1 MADNNYKLTAT
12 MTDGSTLEMGTF
24 TAPQGERGEKGDTG
38 PQGPRGLQGERG
50 PQGLQGPVG
59 PQGATGPTGPSGQQG
74 PKGDTGNRGAQTWH
88 VTTAVSSVSG
98 YSSTAIV
105 GDAFVNAGSTTINIL
120 GVSAAVGD
128 VIRSTSNTAGVKTG
142 NLRGPQGQ
150 KGETGAPGADGA
162 DGATG
167 AQGPVGAQGPQGPQ
181 GPAGPQPPLLQA
193 PGISTTDGIS
203 QKGITD
209 NFAQKTGTYPD
220 MEVGKASQA
229 IAADSASRAIAADRA
244 LYDNNGNIIHNY
256 YLPKNGPDLVVGQT
270 LSALVS
276 GKSYLDCAITATV
289 SSGTYYFYN
298 CTGAITI
305 NGSTVKL
312 YLTNCPNLTV
322 EEKYFGAVI
331 RDGKTLLY
339 DKNSS
344 YSSLNWGLPSGIEKT
359 NGKISKNFSA
369 YKHLIIEAMLSDYAM
384 GLSVVGSSGTITS
397 MSGSGNYFGI
407 MEVFTLA
414 DSIQVATAREWN
426 IFVGSSS
433 TVNCIDNDSN
443 YYINKIYG
451 VLK

>member
-256 YLPKNGPDLVVGQT
+256 YLPKDGPNLVVGQT
-270 LSALVS
+270 VSSLTS
-276 GKSYLDCAITATV
+276 GKAYLDCSITATV
-289 SSGTYYFYN
+289 SSGSYYFYN
-298 CTGAITI
+298 CSG
-305 NGSTVKL
+305 TVTVSGTSAKV
-312 YLTNCPNLTV
+312 YLTNCPGLV
-322 EEKYFGAVI
+322 VV
-331 RDGKTLLY
+331 GKTVNNWMNIWLNGNAQFRPDNY
-339 DKNSS
+339 SS
-344 YSSLNWGLPSGIEKT
+344 YTIVAGAAGYNAEYEKELAVYESASWTFPIALKRATDAVCIIGQSESSAKD
-359 NGKISKNFSA
+359 A
-369 YKHLIIEAMLSDYAM
+369 YVTALTTS
-384 GLSVVGSSGTITS
+384 SVTLAA
-397 MSGSGNYFGI
+397 SGSTKYPRIIVKG
-407 MEVFTLA
+407 EVEL
-414 DSIQVATAREWN
+414 
-426 IFVGSSS
+426 
-433 TVNCIDNDSN
+433 
-443 YYINKIYG
+443 
-451 VLK
+451 

>member
-1 MADNNYKLTAT
+1 MADNKYKLTAT

-50 PQGLQGPVG
+50 PQGLQGPIG

-74 PKGDTGNRGAQTWH
+74 PKGDTGDRGAQTWH
-88 VTTAVSSVSG
+88 VTTVVSSVSG

-209 NFAQKTGTYPD
+209 NFAQKSGVYSD
-220 MEVGKASQA
+220 MEVGEASH
-229 IAADSASRAIAADRA
+229 AIAADRA

-305 NGSTVKL
+305 NGSKVKL

-322 EEKYFGAVI
+322 EEKYMGAVI
-331 RDGKTLLY
+331 RDGVTLLY
-339 DKNSS
+339 DKDSS
-344 YSSLNWGLPSGIEKT
+344 YSSLNWGYPSGIKVASNSISRDFSNYRSIIVSAHLT
-359 NGKISKNFSA
+359 NDCTGMITVGKFGTLFSCTGSGD
-369 YKHLIIEAMLSDYAM
+369 YIGRMPFEVLSN
-384 GLSVVGSSGTITS
+384 SIRVVG
-397 MSGSGNYFGI
+397 
-407 MEVFTLA
+407 
-414 DSIQVATAREWN
+414 AREWESTIGSPAN
-426 IFVGSSS
+426 I
-433 TVNCIDNDSN
+433 IDYDASAN
-443 YYINKIYG
+443 YYINKLWG